1 MSIVMKINDASAL
14 SVIEPQIPA
23 YDARH
28 LTHDNGQA
36 RIVLDGQVYSL
47 RITRANK
54 LILTK

>member
-1 MSIVMKINDASAL
+1 MSVVMKISETSAL
-14 SVIEPQIPA
+14 SVIDPQIPA

-28 LTHDNGQA
+28 LTQENGQA